1 MRRTCQHQ
9 QQGVLTM
16 TTIKTTTYTRSKRPK
31 IGDLVTIDSDH
42 WVVLRQT
49 LVPAGTSG
57 KIVEFEE
64 NGDLIVQLNGDFP
77 ELVHRRNTVIVPP
90 PSGR

>member
-1 MRRTCQHQ
+1 MP
-9 QQGVLTM
+9 
-16 TTIKTTTYTRSKRPK
+16 TTKTTTYTRSKRRK
-31 IGDLVTIDSDH
+31 TGDLVTIDSGL

-49 LVPAGTSG
+49 LVPAGSSG
-57 KIVEFEE
+57 KILEFEE

-77 ELVHRRNTVIVPP
+77 ELAHRRNTVIVLP